1 MPGPVAMLKL
11 RTSLAGTEGCMHMNE
26 TETHWE
32 AGCKALLRGICG
44 GTAGVEEGQGI
55 QREKLSFTK
64 GAY

>member
-1 MPGPVAMLKL
+1 MATQKL
-11 RTSLAGTEGCMHMNE
+11 RTSLAGTEGHMHMKE

-44 GTAGVEEGQGI
+44 GRAGVEEGEGI
-55 QREKLSFTK
+55 QGEKLSFTK